1 MILSQARH
9 ILIFSIIAVV
19 TAFAVTIYSCG
30 SVFAEHLI
38 EKDTPSLSV
47 DYSNV
52 NLSETKTK
60 ADAYFELA
68 QRTDSNTKRAKYLQ
82 KSASEYYILVSASPD
97 DIDACIRLARVYDMQ
112 SRDNYAKSYFYH
124 ALGLNGKSPEANYY
138 LGDFYYKRKKYI
150 KALEYYDKAF
160 RYGISPDAEKYKQ
173 LGMVYEHLGDS
184 VRATNYYK
192 RAANFKPI
200 NIKGE

>member
-124 ALGLNGKSPEANYY
+124 ALGLNAKSPEANYY
-138 LGDFYYKRKKYI
+138 LGDFYYKRKKNI

>member
-1 MILSQARH
+1 MILHLHRH
-9 ILIFSIIAVV
+9 ILIYSIISGIIAI
-19 TAFAVTIYSCG
+19 AVTGYGCG
-30 SVFAEHLI
+30 TVFAEHLI
-38 EKDTPSLSV
+38 EKESPSLSV

-68 QRTDSNTKRAKYLQ
+68 QRTDSNLKRAKYLQ

-112 SRDNYAKSYFYH
+112 GRDNYAKSYFYH
-124 ALGLNGKSPEANYY
+124 ALGLNSKSPEANYY
-138 LGDFYYKRKKYI
+138 FGDFYYKRRKYI

-160 RYGISPDAEKYKQ
+160 CYGISPDAEKYKQ

>member
-124 ALGLNGKSPEANYY
+124 ALGLNAKSP
-138 LGDFYYKRKKYI
+138 
-150 KALEYYDKAF
+150 
-160 RYGISPDAEKYKQ
+160 
-173 LGMVYEHLGDS
+173 
-184 VRATNYYK
+184 
-192 RAANFKPI
+192 
-200 NIKGE
+200 